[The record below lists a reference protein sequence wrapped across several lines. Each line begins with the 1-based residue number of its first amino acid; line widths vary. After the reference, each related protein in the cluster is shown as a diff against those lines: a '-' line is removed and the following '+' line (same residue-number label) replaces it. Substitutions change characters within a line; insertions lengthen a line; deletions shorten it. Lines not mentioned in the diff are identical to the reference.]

1 MLHARFAH
9 HDSAPSHG
17 RSHSQRPPL
26 HRGFRSKCDQSRFAY
41 PPACPPSAG
50 RGKQNRPRAI
60 PLAAPRRSRKRNR
73 PLGRLIGRD
82 SALQNSSVNG
92 RSDQEPGQ
100 KTDSVLM
107 KLSRK
112 KNVSV
117 PQMRPM
123 SLLRPLYIRARD
135 IGTFSAP
142 KWPKGHGRDTG
153 TLVTIIRDI
162 TNGPSVIND
171 ATRRAKMTV
180 REPARQGHSP
190 MSFYGFRILPLSDPP
205 FTRRS

>member
-1 MLHARFAH
+1 MLALPTTTARRPTGVPIPSVHRSAEVSVRSVISLVSHTRPRAH
-9 HDSAPSHG
+9 RLLDVA
-17 RSHSQRPPL
+17 
-26 HRGFRSKCDQSRFAY
+26 SKIA
-41 PPACPPSAG
+41 
-50 RGKQNRPRAI
+50 RAI
-60 PLAAPRRSRKRNR
+60 PLAAPHRSRKRNR

-107 KLSRK
+107 KQSRK
-112 KNVSV
+112 KNVFA

-135 IGTFSAP
+135 IGTFNAP
-142 KWPKGHGRDTG
+142 KWPKGHSRDTG
-153 TLVTIIRDI
+153 TLATIIRDI

-171 ATRRAKMTV
+171 AARRAKTTV

-205 FTRRS
+205 FTRHS